1 MYYAYARVSTDKQLS
16 DRQEVA
22 INKYIEEKEIILE
35 EFVIEHFSGKS
46 FKRPLYQALRDK
58 LVKGDTL
65 IVKEVD
71 RLGRDWEGIKE
82 ECKYFSD
89 NGINLV
95 IIDTSLLNIIHH
107 ETKQVSLED
116 KLVHNQVLEL
126 YCYMAQKE
134 REKLSQRTKEGLKAA
149 RKRGVVLGA
158 PKNVERE
165 NKVRSL
171 LEKGYG
177 LTQIARILDCPIS
190 TVQSI
195 KKRINEKEMSD
206 I

>member
-1 MYYAYARVSTDKQLS
+1 MNMYYAYARVSTDKQLS

-22 INKYIEEKEIILE
+22 INKYIEENEIILKD
-35 EFVIEHFSGKS
+35 FVIEHFSGKS
-46 FKRPLYQALRDK
+46 FKRPLYQQLRDK

-107 ETKQVSLED
+107 EDKQVTLED

-134 REKLSQRTKEGLKAA
+134 REKLSQRTIEGLKAA
-149 RKRGVVLGA
+149 QKRGVVLGK
-158 PKNVERE
+158 PKDELRE
-165 NKVRSL
+165 AKVKMY

-177 LTQIARILDCPIS
+177 LTQIARELDCAIS

-195 KKRINEKEMSD
+195 RDRILKNGK
-206 I
+206 